1 MSLTG
6 LPQPAHTNAVD
17 AGGVATAILEHPGTL
32 EHPAVPV
39 PSAGADGRIDIGGSR
54 RRGLQIAAGVV
65 VALVL
70 GTEAVLAAPYL
81 GTVMAAVTGAE
92 DGWVGLAMLATAG
105 SLTAFALV
113 RRALLRAAGVEVST
127 GSALASVLVANAFH
141 MTLPGGVAF
150 STGHAYR
157 WMQRHGAGPTVA
169 GWNLAVSGLLS
180 TASLAAMG
188 VAASLLVGSASW
200 AETAVEIIG
209 IAVLVLGVGH
219 LVRNPNRALTA
230 AGRLLVGVNQLR
242 RRPAAAGADRLDRIA
257 EQLHAVRPTARDWT
271 AGTGYALLNW
281 LLDLACLAACARAV
295 GLTGIGMTALLTA
308 YVAGMAASG
317 LSLLPGGLGTVDAAL
332 VVGMVAGGS
341 PATVAL
347 SAVVLYRMI
356 SLVGVVA
363 AGWVVHAVHRSSLS

>member
-6 LPQPAHTNAVD
+6 FPQPAHTNAVD

-39 PSAGADGRIDIGGSR
+39 PSAGADGRTGIGGSR

-81 GTVMAAVTGAE
+81 GSAMAAVTGAA

-180 TASLAAMG
+180 TAGLAALA
-188 VAASLLVGSASW
+188 VSASLLVGSTSW
-200 AETAVEIIG
+200 TRMAVEIIG
-209 IAVLVLGVGH
+209 IAVLVLGVGR
-219 LVRNPNRALTA
+219 LVRDPNRALA
-230 AGRLLVGVNQLR
+230 AAERALAVVNRLR
-242 RRPAAAGADRLDRIA
+242 RRPLAAGADRLARIA
-257 EQLHAVRPTARDWT
+257 EQLPAVRPSARDWT
-271 AGTGYALLNW
+271 AATGHALLNW
-281 LLDLACLAACARAV
+281 LLDLACLVACAHAV
-295 GLTGIGMTALLTA
+295 GLTGVGTTALLTA

-317 LSLLPGGLGTVDAAL
+317 LSLLPGGLGSVDAAL
-332 VVGMVAGGS
+332 VLGLVAGGS

-363 AGWVVHAVHRSSLS
+363 AGWVVHAVQRRR

>member
-1 MSLTG
+1 MSLTDF
-6 LPQPAHTNAVD
+6 PQRAHINVGD
-17 AGGVATAILEHPGTL
+17 AGGVATAILEQPGTL
-32 EHPAVPV
+32 EHPAVPAPRV
-39 PSAGADGRIDIGGSR
+39 GADGRTGTGRPR
-54 RRGLQIAAGVV
+54 RRRLRIAAGVV

-81 GTVMAAVTGAE
+81 GSAIAAVTRAA
-92 DGWVGLAMLATAG
+92 DGWVGLAMIATAG

-113 RRALLRAAGVEVST
+113 RRTLLRAAGVGVST

-150 STGHAYR
+150 STGHSYR
-157 WMQRHGAGPTVA
+157 WMQRHGADPTAA

-242 RRPAAAGADRLDRIA
+242 RRPAR
-257 EQLHAVRPTARDWT
+257 
-271 AGTGYALLNW
+271 
-281 LLDLACLAACARAV
+281 
-295 GLTGIGMTALLTA
+295 
-308 YVAGMAASG
+308 
-317 LSLLPGGLGTVDAAL
+317 
-332 VVGMVAGGS
+332 
-341 PATVAL
+341 PATTG
-347 SAVVLYRMI
+347 STG
-356 SLVGVVA
+356 S
-363 AGWVVHAVHRSSLS
+363 RSSCTLCGRPPATGRPAPATRC

>member
-6 LPQPAHTNAVD
+6 FPQPAHTNAAD
-17 AGGVATAILEHPGTL
+17 PGGVATAILEHPGTL
-32 EHPAVPV
+32 ERPAVPA
-39 PSAGADGRIDIGGSR
+39 PSAGADGRTGIGGSR
-54 RRGLQIAAGVV
+54 RRGLRIAAGVV

-70 GTEAVLAAPYL
+70 GIEAVLAAPYL
-81 GTVMAAVTGAE
+81 GTAMAAVSGAD

-113 RRALLRAAGVEVST
+113 RRALLRAAGVDVST
-127 GSALASVLVANAFH
+127 GSALAAVLVANALH

-150 STGHAYR
+150 STGYAYR

-180 TASLAAMG
+180 TVGLAALG
-188 VAASLLVGSASW
+188 LSASLLVGSTSW
-200 AETAVEIIG
+200 TRMAVEIIG
-209 IAVLVLGVGH
+209 IAVLVLGVGR
-219 LVRNPNRALTA
+219 LVRDPNRALA
-230 AGRLLVGVNQLR
+230 AAERALAVVNRLR
-242 RRPAAAGADRLDRIA
+242 RRPPAAGADRLVRIA
-257 EQLHAVRPTARDWT
+257 EQLPAVRPSARDWT
-271 AGTGYALLNW
+271 TATGYALLNW
-281 LLDLACLAACARAV
+281 LLDLACLAACAQAV
-295 GLTGIGMTALLTA
+295 GLTGVGTTALLTA

-332 VVGMVAGGS
+332 VLGLVAGGS

-356 SLVGVVA
+356 SLVGAVA
-363 AGWVVHAVHRSSLS
+363 AGWAVHAVYRGR

>member
-6 LPQPAHTNAVD
+6 FPQPAHTNAAD
-17 AGGVATAILEHPGTL
+17 PGGVATAILEHPGTL
-32 EHPAVPV
+32 ERPAVPA
-39 PSAGADGRIDIGGSR
+39 PSAGADGRTGIGGSR
-54 RRGLQIAAGVV
+54 RRGLRIAAGVV

-70 GTEAVLAAPYL
+70 GIEAVLAAPYL
-81 GTVMAAVTGAE
+81 GTAMAAVSGAD

-113 RRALLRAAGVEVST
+113 RRALLRAAGVDVST
-127 GSALASVLVANAFH
+127 GSALAAVLVANALH

-150 STGHAYR
+150 STGYAYR

-188 VAASLLVGSASW
+188 VAASLLVGSTSW
-200 AETAVEIIG
+200 ARLAIEIIG
-209 IAVLVLGVGH
+209 VAVLVLGVGR
-219 LVRNPNRALTA
+219 LVRDPSRALGA
-230 AGRLLVGVNQLR
+230 AERALAVVNRLR
-242 RRPAAAGADRLDRIA
+242 RRPPAAGADRLVRIA
-257 EQLHAVRPTARDWT
+257 EQLPAVRPSARDWT
-271 AGTGYALLNW
+271 AASGHALLNW
-281 LLDLACLAACARAV
+281 LLDLACLAACAQAV
-295 GLTGIGMTALLTA
+295 GLTGVGTTALLTA

-332 VVGMVAGGS
+332 VLGLVAGGS

-356 SLVGVVA
+356 SLVGAVA
-363 AGWVVHAVHRSSLS
+363 AGWAVHAVYRGR